1 MVKEKKKKQLDG
13 TTVDVTSFNDERLL
27 PPPPPQTEFSPKLE
41 TNQSNV
47 GATNQ
52 QSFNQNLQIDPNLI
66 QEQKMQT
73 EQRNE
78 TNMQNA
84 SRGNDQLFTQ
94 NDRPSGVTVNGR
106 TFLGLSPDEVEQLL
120 AQEEAKKGGPATRA
134 FAENVTLQNQQIE
147 AQAQQERIQQVI
159 QQLGLSSSQVQAI
172 QSGLVEAPIEWQQAL
187 TAGGVSIIPSAIK
200 GAGAGLV
207 AGAIGGTALTP
218 GIGTAIGAGAGL
230 LAGLT
235 SGILSNIKQQQKGE
249 INKEVDVLTNAK
261 TNMARLS
268 TLASKDPGNAPMY
281 VEIYNQQLAQVYRA
295 QSKIKLETQG
305 NLNSFM
311 EDGTEILSN
320 FELFLQP
327 GGQADLYRRQLEM
340 SLVGGTPPP
349 LSLEDFE

>member
-1 MVKEKKKKQLDG
+1 MINQGTRTDLGKEGLKQFDQLQQEKKKQESMKTPREKCEEQGG
-13 TTVDVTSFNDERLL
+13 TWDEKTQSCILVQQETTT
-27 PPPPPQTEFSPKLE
+27 PPPQVTE
-41 TNQSNV
+41 
-47 GATNQ
+47 
-52 QSFNQNLQIDPNLI
+52 
-66 QEQKMQT
+66 EQK
-73 EQRNE
+73 
-78 TNMQNA
+78 
-84 SRGNDQLFTQ
+84 SKDQLFKAESG
-94 NDRPSGVTVNGR
+94 RPSGATVGGR
-106 TFLGLSPDEVEQLL
+106 TFLGLSPGEVEKLL
-120 AQEEAKKGGPATRA
+120 SQEEAKKGGPATRA
-134 FAENVTLQNQQIE
+134 FEENVTLQNQQIE

-159 QQLGLSSSQVQAI
+159 QQLGLSDSQVQAV

-187 TAGGVSIIPSAIK
+187 TAGGVNIIPSAIK

-207 AGAIGGTALTP
+207 AGAVGGTALTP

-235 SGILSNIKQQQKGE
+235 SGILSNIKQQQKGQ

-295 QSKIKLETQG
+295 QAKIKLETQG

-311 EDGTEILSN
+311 EDGTDILSN

-340 SLVGGTPPP
+340 ALVGGTPPP